1 MQRERA
7 CVVDLEV
14 CRTGDTVELVKVVGQ
29 HVGLKQGFA
38 ECGEGVGGV
47 IHPAQQHGLIE
58 QGGAGVAQR
67 AERGGDLGVD
77 LVGVIG
83 VDDDDLL
90 ERAVAQHGQQ
100 FFGDPLGQHDRQA
113 GVNAQTSDVRNRAQ
127 LAFQLDQTGI
137 AETQRVA
144 AAEDHL
150 LDAVVGGDGREG
162 FGEGAARM
170 VAIREVPPE
179 AVAAVDRAGA
189 GGDQQRTAPV
199 FVQQAGGA
207 AGVFVADRVGAETR
221 YEVEFGAQRQY
232 LTEQR
237 VVRIAMA
244 HARDIATGH
253 AQREIAMRGERGGE
267 VRRVEAEGVIKILGP
282 VDRVGEGAL
291 PERYLSRRR
300 ACGYDPPLCL
310 HHSIMGAREQ
320 RVIAAMASFS
330 TNEFRSGLK
339 IMLDGNPCSIIENEF
354 VKPGKGQAFNRVKI
368 RNLLSGRVL
377 EKTFKSGDT
386 VEGADVVDTS
396 MQYLYTDGEFWY
408 FMHPETFEQV
418 TAGAAAVGDITKW
431 LKEQDMC
438 EVTLWNGDPIA
449 VTPPNFV
456 EMRVVET
463 DPGVRG
469 DTSGG
474 GGKPATLE
482 TGAVVRVPL
491 FLEEGTVIRVDT
503 RTGEYVSRV
512 KE

>member
-1 MQRERA
+1 
-7 CVVDLEV
+7 
-14 CRTGDTVELVKVVGQ
+14 
-29 HVGLKQGFA
+29 
-38 ECGEGVGGV
+38 
-47 IHPAQQHGLIE
+47 
-58 QGGAGVAQR
+58 
-67 AERGGDLGVD
+67 
-77 LVGVIG
+77 
-83 VDDDDLL
+83 
-90 ERAVAQHGQQ
+90 
-100 FFGDPLGQHDRQA
+100 
-113 GVNAQTSDVRNRAQ
+113 
-127 LAFQLDQTGI
+127 
-137 AETQRVA
+137 
-144 AAEDHL
+144 
-150 LDAVVGGDGREG
+150 
-162 FGEGAARM
+162 
-170 VAIREVPPE
+170 
-179 AVAAVDRAGA
+179 
-189 GGDQQRTAPV
+189 
-199 FVQQAGGA
+199 
-207 AGVFVADRVGAETR
+207 
-221 YEVEFGAQRQY
+221 
-232 LTEQR
+232 
-237 VVRIAMA
+237 
-244 HARDIATGH
+244 
-253 AQREIAMRGERGGE
+253 
-267 VRRVEAEGVIKILGP
+267 
-282 VDRVGEGAL
+282 
-291 PERYLSRRR
+291 
-300 ACGYDPPLCL
+300 
-310 HHSIMGAREQ
+310 
-320 RVIAAMASFS
+320 MASFS